1 MLFASFIRQ
10 LKNKLYTYE
19 KGLSLKNNPLHGQKH
34 RLVEIVVVVEDYKSL
49 ADFFLKFV
57 RVLIYCRLIF

>member
-1 MLFASFIRQ
+1 M
-10 LKNKLYTYE
+10 
-19 KGLSLKNNPLHGQKH
+19 KNNPLHSQKH

-57 RVLIYCRLIF
+57 RVLIYCMLIF